1 MWRNVCGRGQPTLCY
16 RRFAAQLRGTF
27 CGQPQTRLRLMR
39 QDNLLCRRQWKVA
52 SDMRVFSVRSRRAR
66 TGRNPRNGA
75 NFAVEEK
82 SFPFFKSGK
91 EMRSASIAGNVSAH
105 LDVTADPLAICFIWH
120 ELLAA
125 TVVANGSQGS
135 HY

>member
-1 MWRNVCGRGQPTLCY
+1 MSFG
-16 RRFAAQLRGTF
+16 
-27 CGQPQTRLRLMR
+27 
-39 QDNLLCRRQWKVA
+39 LL
-52 SDMRVFSVRSRRAR
+52 
-66 TGRNPRNGA
+66 T
-75 NFAVEEK
+75 
-82 SFPFFKSGK
+82 
-91 EMRSASIAGNVSAH
+91 H